1 MSSVIILVTYL
12 AEELQLQV
20 VVFSRKEEYE
30 VAVAGQLVDIIEYA
44 VRAEEGI
51 DPADGMDEDELGLL
65 FFYEALD
72 AGDDDGLD
80 VEHAVECRYEVLS
93 GDLSFS
99 LQDGI
104 EDTFLLENVGA
115 EVVEIDVDGGDAF
128 FLQSLHQVL
137 YLLWYR

>member
-20 VVFSRKEEYE
+20 VVFPRKEEYE

-72 AGDDDGLD
+72 AGNDDGLD
-80 VEHAVECRYEVLS
+80 VEYAVECRYESSLEISLS
-93 GDLSFS
+93 PCKMASRIPS
-99 LQDGI
+99 SWRMSVQR
-104 EDTFLLENVGA
+104 
-115 EVVEIDVDGGDAF
+115 
-128 FLQSLHQVL
+128 S
-137 YLLWYR
+137 